1 MMRAKAFPLG
11 ALVLVAIALLV
22 VACGSPAAAPA
33 PTAAPAQ
40 PAGAS
45 AGQPTAAPAKAAAPT
60 VTLKFAHHNPAA
72 GYLHTAFMDYADSI
86 NKATGGSVK
95 AQIYAA
101 ETLAKGSDMVP
112 AVQTGVADMGWA
124 VMGMFPGQFPLT
136 EAYMLP
142 LMGQK
147 SSTAGSQ
154 AMNDWFQN
162 SPELQKEWSS
172 LKLLG
177 FTSSAPQWVMTGKK
191 PVRTFE
197 DVKGLK
203 LRIAGWGGTEL
214 LKAVGASP
222 VNMAPPEMYD
232 SVAKGIID
240 GAVFD
245 WMGGDDFKLWEV
257 INYATTFPIVFQ
269 AQALVMNKAK
279 WDSLTP
285 DQQKAITS
293 VSGETAGKLL
303 GAAFDRS
310 DVEVSAKF
318 KGLPGKEIISISP
331 DDQAK
336 WRNAAKPVWDAWV
349 KQVAGKGL
357 DGQKAIEGLQTAIAK
372 YNK

>member
-11 ALVLVAIALLV
+11 VLVLVAIALLV

-33 PTAAPAQ
+33 PAAPAQ
-40 PAGAS
+40 SSGAP
-45 AGQPTAAPAKAAAPT
+45 AGQPTAAPAKAAAPA
-60 VTLKFAHHNPAA
+60 VTLKFAHHNPAT
-72 GYLHTAFMDYADSI
+72 GYLHTAFQQYADAI
-86 NKATGGSVK
+86 GTATGGSVK
-95 AQIYAA
+95 VQIYPA
-101 ETLAKGSDMVP
+101 ETLAKGADMIP
-112 AVQTGVADMGWA
+112 SVQTGVADMGWA
-124 VMGMFPGQFPLT
+124 VVGMFPGQFPQT

-142 LMGQK
+142 VMGQK
-147 SSTAGSQ
+147 NSTGGAQ

-172 LKLLG
+172 LKVLG

-203 LRIAGWGGTEL
+203 LRISGWGGTEL

-232 SVAKGIID
+232 SVSKGIID

-257 INYATTFPIVFQ
+257 MNYASVYPIVFQ
-269 AQALVMNKAK
+269 TQAMVMNKAK

-285 DQQKAITS
+285 DQQKAIQS
-293 VSGETAGKLL
+293 VSGEAVGKAI
-303 GAAFDRS
+303 GAVFDKS
-310 DVEVSAKF
+310 DQEVSAKF
-318 KGLPGKEIISISP
+318 KAMSGKEIINISG

-336 WRNAAKPVWDAWV
+336 WRNAAKPVWDAWT

-357 DGQKAIEGLQTAIAK
+357 DGQKALEGLQTAIAK